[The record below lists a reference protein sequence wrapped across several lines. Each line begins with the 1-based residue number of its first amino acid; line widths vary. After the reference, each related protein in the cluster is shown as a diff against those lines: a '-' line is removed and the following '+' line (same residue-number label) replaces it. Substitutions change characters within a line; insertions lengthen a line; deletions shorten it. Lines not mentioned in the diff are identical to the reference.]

1 MSCPAKD
8 KICTKCAKRGELAKV
23 CRSINV
29 NYMQKTGSHQL
40 EHSIVPEDNNDLVAY
55 AEFMSANGWEE
66 NPQDNFTV
74 LAISEAIEIRNSI
87 NIQEDLNGH
96 KIQLKTNSDDLFTI
110 ADSGSPMSFLNEKT
124 VERVRQNDRST
135 LFKLIRPETS
145 HVLMENHCSNRAV
158 FIAVESRGWIIQS
171 APFII
176 VDDQKA
182 NIIGQNTL
190 PKTGNKLAQDKQR
203 RKSRQGTKKMGYKE
217 LSVT

>member
-1 MSCPAKD
+1 
-8 KICTKCAKRGELAKV
+8 
-23 CRSINV
+23 
-29 NYMQKTGSHQL
+29 MQKTGNHQL
-40 EHSIVPEDNNDLVAY
+40 EHSIVPEDKNDLVAY
-55 AEFMSANGWEE
+55 SEFMSANGWEE

-87 NIQEDLNGH
+87 NIQEDLNTRH
-96 KIQLKTNSDDLFTI
+96 KIQLKTNSDDLFAI

-124 VERVRQNDRST
+124 VEGVRQNDRST
-135 LFKLIRPETS
+135 LFKLIRPEIS
-145 HVLMENHCSNRAV
+145 HVLMEHHCSNRAV

-176 VDDQKA
+176 VDEQKA

-190 PKTGNKLAQDKQR
+190 SKTGNKLAQDKQR
-203 RKSRQGTKKMGYKE
+203 RKSRQGTKKMGYEE